1 MANIDSVPVVFDSKW
16 RNELKVEIIAL
27 IKKRHPAID
36 RGLQFEGV
44 TLDNPNEKSL
54 ATILVLQE
62 IVSTMREFS
71 LVQWAGGI
79 ALVRT
84 GQVEKIDKAYQE
96 VNENANYIIRGGTEK
111 AGDLLENAA
120 VPTGKYDGEQ

>member
-1 MANIDSVPVVFDSKW
+1 MANLESIPMVFDSKW
-16 RNELKVEIIAL
+16 RSELKEEILAL

-44 TLDNPNEKSL
+44 TVDNPTEESL
-54 ATILVLQE
+54 ATLLVLQE

-71 LVQWAGGI
+71 IVQWPGGI

-84 GQVEKIDKAYQE
+84 AQVDNLNADYRA
-96 VNENANYIIRGGTEK
+96 VNENANYIIRGGSEK
-111 AGDLLENAA
+111 SVDLFENVAKPTAGE
-120 VPTGKYDGEQ
+120 E

>member
-1 MANIDSVPVVFDSKW
+1 MANDIPATTVFDSKW

-111 AGDLLENAA
+111 AADLLENAA

>member
-1 MANIDSVPVVFDSKW
+1 MTNTESIPVVFDSKW
-16 RNELKVEIIAL
+16 RNELKVELIAL

-62 IVSTMREFS
+62 IVTQMREFS
-71 LVQWAGGI
+71 LVQWPGGI

-84 GQVEKIDKAYQE
+84 GQVDKLDKAYQE
-96 VNENANYIIRGGTEK
+96 VNENSNYIIRGGTEK
-111 AGDLLENAA
+111 AGELLENVAT
-120 VPTGKYDGEQ
+120 PTGKYDGEQ

>member
-1 MANIDSVPVVFDSKW
+1 MTNTPPTTAVFDSKW
-16 RNELKVEIIAL
+16 RESLKLEVLQL

-44 TLDNPNEKSL
+44 TLDNPTEENL

-62 IVSTMREFS
+62 IISQMREFS
-71 LVQWAGGI
+71 LVQWPGGI

-84 GQVEKIDKAYQE
+84 GQVDKLDSAIQE
-96 VNENANYIIRGGTEK
+96 VNENSNYIIRGGSEK
-111 AGDLLENAA
+111 AAELLDNAA
-120 VPTGKYDGEQ
+120 VPTGSYKGDA

>member
-1 MANIDSVPVVFDSKW
+1 MTNNTPTTAVFDSKW
-16 RNELKVEIIAL
+16 RMNLKMEVLQL

-44 TLDNPNEKSL
+44 TLDNPTEENL

-62 IVSTMREFS
+62 IITEMREFS
-71 LVQWAGGI
+71 LVQWPGGI

-84 GQVEKIDKAYQE
+84 GQVDKLDKAIQE
-96 VNENANYIIRGGTEK
+96 VNENSNYIIRGGSEK
-111 AGDLLENAA
+111 AAEILDNAA
-120 VPTGKYDGEQ
+120 VPTGSYKGDA